1 MVKNGFLY
9 FPNAKL
15 HLNWIVYLCFLQK
28 ENAIQVRK
36 EERGKRKEERGKR
49 KEERGKRKEE
59 RGKRKIIT
67 SSIICHKIE
76 NFIKNILDL

>member
-36 EERGKRKEERGKR
+36 EERGKRK
-49 KEERGKRKEE
+49 
-59 RGKRKIIT
+59 IIT

>member
-49 KEERGKRKEE
+49 KEERGKRK
-59 RGKRKIIT
+59 IIT

>member
-1 MVKNGFLY
+1 LFSSK
-9 FPNAKL
+9 
-15 HLNWIVYLCFLQK
+15 
-28 ENAIQVRK
+28 
-36 EERGKRKEERGKR
+36 GKRNPSK
-49 KEERGKRKEE
+49 ERGKRKEE

>member
-1 MVKNGFLY
+1 LFSSK
-9 FPNAKL
+9 
-15 HLNWIVYLCFLQK
+15 
-28 ENAIQVRK
+28 
-36 EERGKRKEERGKR
+36 GKRNPSKERGKR

>member
-49 KEERGKRKEE
+49 K
-59 RGKRKIIT
+59 IIT

>member
-59 RGKRKIIT
+59 RGKRKE
-67 SSIICHKIE
+67 E
-76 NFIKNILDL
+76 NNNLFHNLP